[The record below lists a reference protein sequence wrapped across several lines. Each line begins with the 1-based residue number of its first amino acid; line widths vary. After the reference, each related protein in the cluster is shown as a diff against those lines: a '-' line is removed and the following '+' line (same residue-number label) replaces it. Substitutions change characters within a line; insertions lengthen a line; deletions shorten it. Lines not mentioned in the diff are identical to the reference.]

1 MPQAAVILFAALAF
15 AGVAF
20 VSDQAVPA
28 AHCPTTVDVIR
39 YFPAPEPQPIY
50 PAPKLLHVD
59 DIGPPKIEP
68 EKEKEPEVVAQEKD
82 APEPHHRRHRRY
94 HHRRHR

>member
-1 MPQAAVILFAALAF
+1 MPQAAVILIAAFAF

-20 VSDQAVPA
+20 VSEQAIPA
-28 AHCPTTVDVIR
+28 AHCPATVDVIR

-50 PAPKLLHVD
+50 PAPKLLRVD

-68 EKEKEPEVVAQEKD
+68 VKEREPEVVAEEKD
-82 APEPHHRRHRRY
+82 EPEPHHRRHRRY
-94 HHRRHR
+94 HRRRHR